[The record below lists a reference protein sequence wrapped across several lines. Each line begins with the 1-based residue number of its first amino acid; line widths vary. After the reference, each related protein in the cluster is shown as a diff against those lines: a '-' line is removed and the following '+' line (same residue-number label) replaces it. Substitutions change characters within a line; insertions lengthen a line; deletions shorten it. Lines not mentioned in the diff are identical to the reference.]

1 MASKQHDF
9 KPGDIFFY
17 ARGHVVAQKDCVRG
31 EPPKETTLWAVNG
44 PPTGEWM
51 EIGTFGRK
59 QILAKEMVG

>member
-17 ARGHVVAQKDCVRG
+17 VPGKRPVFQKDCVRG
-31 EPPKETTLWAVNG
+31 EPPKEATLWCVNG

-51 EIGTFGRK
+51 DIGTFGQK
-59 QILAKEMVG
+59 QVLAKEAG